1 MRKIV
6 SKLNEVQCQAVVDG
20 ILEGYK
26 TYLKERQ
33 EKKNTMFVS
42 HGYAFT
48 RGNHI
53 DDAVARN
60 LDGLITGHEMKKA
73 PGGWEYLEF
82 DFENGERCFF
92 IVKNAFRANHSIKKG
107 KKESSYL
114 IDYAQINNKWIE
126 KENLRSSQLKED
138 YPMQLSMFTEEEQVQ
153 MSRHKQLKE
162 YDRFYLVIFEID
174 NTTKLL
180 TQIEVVALDE
190 QTRELHK
197 IQDLTMYIQTSNVNI
212 VEEDTK
218 VIRNENELVDTEEYG
233 YTIPTEEKEN
243 AN

>member
-1 MRKIV
+1 M
-6 SKLNEVQCQAVVDG
+6 SKLNEALSQAVVDG

-26 TYLKERQ
+26 TYLRERL
-33 EKKNTMFVS
+33 EKKNTMLVS

-53 DDAVARN
+53 DDAVAKN
-60 LDGLITGHEMKKA
+60 LDGLINKQEMRKT

-82 DFENGERCFF
+82 DFQNGERCFF
-92 IVKNAFRANHSIKKG
+92 IVKNAFRARASIKKG

-114 IDYAQINNKWIE
+114 IDYAKINNHWIE
-126 KENLRSSQLKED
+126 QEKLRITQLKED
-138 YPMQLSMFTEEEQVQ
+138 FAMQLSMFSEEEKIQ
-153 MSRHKQLKE
+153 MSRHQQLKE

-174 NTTKLL
+174 ATTKMI

-190 QTRELHK
+190 KTRELHK
-197 IQDLTMYIQTSNVNI
+197 IQDLTVYIQSSDI
-212 VEEDTK
+212 VIAEEETT
-218 VIRNENELVDTEEYG
+218 VIISEQESVASEEYG
-233 YTIPTEEKEN
+233 YTVPAEEKEN